1 MPHIIYCKN
10 FKNIDNSNLK
20 AVASLQEKKR
30 ALFKDKFEL
39 ELKNIFSNYDELI
52 TQFRYCL
59 YWV

>member
-1 MPHIIYCKN
+1 MKKIINWGFIGLGNASYNLAKE

-39 ELKNIFSNYDELI
+39 EEKNIF
-52 TQFRYCL
+52 
-59 YWV
+59 